1 MGRDPLSEKHWYKR
15 YFKIYIQISGEFET
29 ILSKP
34 ILFAMTNGEI
44 HSAKISKEE
53 PVWSVNFKKALALQF
68 QTKYDVSL
76 SEEEENNMVK
86 IENKYMAV
94 CNKLFLRLI
103 CMSYKLF
110 LHF

>member
-1 MGRDPLSEKHWYKR
+1 
-15 YFKIYIQISGEFET
+15 
-29 ILSKP
+29 
-34 ILFAMTNGEI
+34 MTNGEI

-94 CNKLFLRLI
+94 CNKLFLGLI